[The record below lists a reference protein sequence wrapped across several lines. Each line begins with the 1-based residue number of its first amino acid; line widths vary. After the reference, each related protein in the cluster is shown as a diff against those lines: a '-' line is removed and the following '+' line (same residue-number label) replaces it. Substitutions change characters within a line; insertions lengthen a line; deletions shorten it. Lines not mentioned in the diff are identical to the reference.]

1 MPAAFIDF
9 PIGKCYNIDRIVRK
23 WRFSMSLKEQLLLTG
38 ACVLGRMGLVFN
50 TLMRIHNRYR
60 AGRPGGRPLHPI
72 S

>member
-1 MPAAFIDF
+1 
-9 PIGKCYNIDRIVRK
+9 
-23 WRFSMSLKEQLLLTG
+23 MSLKEKLLLTG